1 MFDFG
6 GVLTLAPGPEHWEA
20 LLAAIYGA
28 NSDGLLPA
36 LQAQYHAHR
45 DDFDRGRLS
54 ARDYWAAILA
64 ELGVNTGE
72 EALLRRLFELDTA
85 AWTRK
90 RKGMCE
96 WAAGLR
102 AAGIATGILSNMPQ
116 DVLERVEAGIHWA
129 ADFHPRVYS
138 CRVGLVKPEA
148 AIYRALLD
156 DLDVPARSV
165 LFLDDREE
173 NAQAAR
179 ELGMAAE
186 CFVTLEQILPVVRE
200 RYGLPG
206 LETRGDDPGG
216 TAS

>member
-6 GVLTLAPGPEHWEA
+6 GVLTRVPGPEHWEA

-36 LQAQYHAHR
+36 LQAQYYAHR

-54 ARDYWAAILA
+54 AREYWAAVLST
-64 ELGVNTGE
+64 LGVDAGE
-72 EALLRRLFELDTA
+72 GNLLQRLFELDTA

-90 RKGMCE
+90 REGMCE

-102 AAGIATGILSNMPQ
+102 AAGVATGILSNMPQ
-116 DVLERVEAGIHWA
+116 DVLERVEAGMHWA

-156 DLDVPARSV
+156 DLDVPAESV

-186 CFVTLEQILPVVRE
+186 RFVTLEQILPVVRE

-206 LETRGDDPGG
+206 LETRGGDPSG